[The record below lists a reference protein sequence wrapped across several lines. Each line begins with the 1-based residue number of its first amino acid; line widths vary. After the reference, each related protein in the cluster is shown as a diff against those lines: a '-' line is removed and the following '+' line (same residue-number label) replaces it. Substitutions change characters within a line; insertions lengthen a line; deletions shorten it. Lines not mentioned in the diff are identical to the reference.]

1 MSRVL
6 NLEIFR
12 NFTYSGTNENN
23 NDDIILKTF
32 PLNKSNFYSKQ
43 NKTTKTNLFTLCKID
58 TYLL

>member
-32 PLNKSNFYSKQ
+32 PLNKRAIFIVNKIKQ
-43 NKTTKTNLFTLCKID
+43 QKL
-58 TYLL
+58 TYLPCVK